1 METIKIEEMEIE
13 FWKQH
18 PNSSC
23 KCVVKITNTQTDD
36 SVTLR
41 DTQALQLASAI
52 NEAFGEWL
60 DVDDNTPTDE
70 YLFALIGGKVYIKY
84 IDSANKMWYNYTD
97 DYTYTTNTKWQ
108 PITKPRP

>member
-1 METIKIEEMEIE
+1 METIKIETI
-13 FWKQH
+13 
-18 PNSSC
+18 
-23 KCVVKITNTQTDD
+23 VVIDNIKLSNLGGTIILSQ
-36 SVTLR
+36 R
-41 DTQALQLASAI
+41 DNGIAMDVSEALQLASAI

-108 PITKPRP
+108 PITKPRQ